1 MMSTRSGFTFD
12 FRFPILDLRSTFS
25 SSVSPIIDS
34 PERNAN
40 QKSQVKDPKS
50 QFQQSW
56 RWIDANQFLL
66 YLDADTDLLRHRN
79 QELTS
84 RVIFAH
90 QDFDSDRSTHRAHAA
105 NELSVN
111 RLAATTLQFPFVK
124 LILS

>member
-1 MMSTRSGFTFD
+1 MMSTRSGFIFD

-34 PERNAN
+34 PERNAK
-40 QKSQVKDPKS
+40 QKSQVKNPKS
-50 QFQQSW
+50 QLQQSW

-66 YLDADTDLLRHRN
+66 YIDADTDLLRHRN

-84 RVIFAH
+84 RVIFDD
-90 QDFDSDRSTHRAHAA
+90 QDFDSARSYHPGHAA
-105 NELSVN
+105 YGLSVN
-111 RLAATTLQFPFVK
+111 RVDATAFQFPFVK